1 MQILMTCSC
10 KYSDELW
17 GYIKDQKFLHPL
29 HNYEFLNKT
38 SVSQLAFITLLL
50 PK

>member
-1 MQILMTCSC
+1 MQILVACSC
-10 KYSDELW
+10 KSSDELL

-29 HNYEFLNKT
+29 HNYQLLNKA